1 MLALYH
7 ARKFDSIEPSFWT
20 VWQIMSE
27 LQELYHEMIIDHGRN
42 PKHFGKMP
50 TANRTAKGF
59 NPFCG
64 DRLTVYLQVHPLTE
78 KVESIQFDGIGC
90 AIAMASASL
99 MAETLTGKTTPEVR
113 EVCQLFREQ
122 LTLDSPQDKQA
133 IAKLGK
139 LRVLSGV
146 RAFPSRVKCATLAWH
161 TLQTA
166 LNQSGMTTTTE

>member
-1 MLALYH
+1 
-7 ARKFDSIEPSFWT
+7 
-20 VWQIMSE
+20 
-27 LQELYHEMIIDHGRN
+27 
-42 PKHFGKMP
+42 MP

-64 DRLTVYLQVHPLTE
+64 DRLTVYLQVHPMTE

-90 AIAMASASL
+90 AISIASASL
-99 MAETLTGKTTPEVR
+99 MAETLQGKTIPEIKEIV
-113 EVCQLFREQ
+113 QLFRQ
-122 LTLDSPQDKQA
+122 QVTLDSPQNEQA

-139 LRVLSGV
+139 LTVLSGV

-166 LNQSGMTTTTE
+166 LDQPGVTTTTE